1 LRNGPLVRRSAQV
14 LRAAQAAPTRLR
26 RSAPLRSQ
34 CRQLATITDLGL
46 PNSQNPQQPKES
58 SCAHLECRLPINLRQ
73 FLAEQMGSALQEDD
87 HNLLKLAANADR
99 ATLSKLARA
108 IRRYSTE
115 RAHEAWTESA
125 VALSRF
131 VYCNGSARP
140 LGVLCLKCGSIDF
153 DGDSSKTHQT
163 PGCLTVSLEAAL
175 VKSAKVDSRSEALV
189 ANQLQR
195 LIEEFRA
202 LRVAFGLPHFQLD
215 SYVKNHQVIFTWRPL
230 PSA

>member
-1 LRNGPLVRRSAQV
+1 M
-14 LRAAQAAPTRLR
+14 
-26 RSAPLRSQ
+26 
-34 CRQLATITDLGL
+34 GL
-46 PNSQNPQQPKES
+46 PNSQQDKES

-73 FLAEQMGSALQEDD
+73 FLAEQMGSALQADD

-131 VYCNGSARP
+131 VNCNGSAGP
-140 LGVLCLKCGSIDF
+140 LGMLCLKCGCVEF
-153 DGDSSKTHQT
+153 DGDSAKAHQI
-163 PGCLTVSLEAAL
+163 PGCLTVSLEAA
-175 VKSAKVDSRSEALV
+175 VVTTAKVDSRAEALV